1 MAQSAIVMESLRNA
15 LHEVHEWLDASNENA
30 AARVVLQDGI
40 VETWLQI
47 IPPKSFDDPKGPQ
60 PTRERT
66 VRYPGVHGFLTVDEC
81 VSKVESCRIEVQQIR
96 IHRWHKIGPRSSRM
110 TQDELPWFSQPPTHK
125 QEQEAGDEN
134 KFTDLHEALYKK
146 ISPVWLPVAS
156 GDRPDAPW
164 LTAQS
169 TDALTFFVD
178 WLICSVFDVARAR
191 FFLSASDAEIQQE
204 LDSNLSIYTKPGPE
218 IDGVNRWLVGKD
230 WSQHQRKKL
239 NRFRA
244 RWPERLSAQAEA

>member
-1 MAQSAIVMESLRNA
+1 MHCTKCTNGWTQAMKTRLRESSYK
-15 LHEVHEWLDASNENA
+15 V
-30 AARVVLQDGI
+30 RVLFSPELPSPRIAFTSVSGTDIAYGTDGI

-125 QEQEAGDEN
+125 QEQEAGQYAHCCPPHS
-134 KFTDLHEALYKK
+134 L
-146 ISPVWLPVAS
+146 
-156 GDRPDAPW
+156 R
-164 LTAQS
+164 
-169 TDALTFFVD
+169 
-178 WLICSVFDVARAR
+178 
-191 FFLSASDAEIQQE
+191 
-204 LDSNLSIYTKPGPE
+204 
-218 IDGVNRWLVGKD
+218 
-230 WSQHQRKKL
+230 
-239 NRFRA
+239 
-244 RWPERLSAQAEA
+244 